1 MSDLI
6 DVLDLYHL
14 SIGSVVIS
22 LAVAVLGGM
31 FFAYT
36 SGYLF
41 WLTQEQRVSAFV
53 VGFALTC
60 AFSITRLGQ
69 PIADWNEVL
78 LFDSLPLFLCFA
90 YFLPALTAAA
100 AGCEIFRG
108 VFLINL
114 FFGWTGV
121 GWIVA
126 MILAFRPDER
136 DLYDDLDIR
145 LTPFGPVSKSAPLQL
160 GMDRSAVMKRLPAA
174 SNVYA
179 PPSRREL

>member
-1 MSDLI
+1 MEDLI
-6 DVLDLYHL
+6 GVFTLYHL
-14 SIGSVVIS
+14 SIGSVAIS
-22 LAVAVLGGM
+22 LAFAVLGGM

-60 AFSITRLGQ
+60 AFSISRLGQ
-69 PIADWNEVL
+69 PQAEWGEVL
-78 LFDSLPLFLCFA
+78 LFDSLPLFVCFA

-114 FFGWTGV
+114 FLGWTGV

-126 MILAFRPDER
+126 MILAFRPEEQ
-136 DLYDDLDIR
+136 DLYESLNIR
-145 LTPFGPVSKSAPLQL
+145 FTPFGAVPKSGPIRI
-160 GMDRSAVMKRLPAA
+160 GMDPNAMKRLPPAR
-174 SNVYA
+174 NVYV
-179 PPSRREL
+179 PPLRRDV